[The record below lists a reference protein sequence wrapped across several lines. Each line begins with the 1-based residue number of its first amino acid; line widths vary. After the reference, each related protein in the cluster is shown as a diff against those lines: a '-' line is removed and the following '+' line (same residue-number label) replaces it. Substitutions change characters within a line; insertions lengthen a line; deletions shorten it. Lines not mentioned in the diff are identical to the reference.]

1 MPKVFEVD
9 GFRGF
14 FYSNEGSP
22 REPIHVHVS
31 KGEGEAKFWV
41 TPQVALAES
50 WQMKVSE
57 LNRAEEIV
65 IEHRQQILDLWRGY
79 FNLNQ

>member
-1 MPKVFEVD
+1 MPKVFEVE

-14 FYSNEGSP
+14 FFSNKGSP
-22 REPIHVHVS
+22 REPIHIHVR

-41 TPQVALAES
+41 SPEVALAES

-57 LNRAEEIV
+57 LHRAEEIV
-65 IEHRQQILDLWRGY
+65 IEHRHQILDFWNRY
-79 FNLNQ
+79 FNLNT

>member
-1 MPKVFEVD
+1 MPKVFEAG

-22 REPIHVHVS
+22 LEPIHIHVI
-31 KGEGEAKFWV
+31 KGDGEAKFWV
-41 TPQVALAES
+41 VPEVVLAES

-57 LNRAEEIV
+57 LSRAEKIV
-65 IEHRQQILDLWRGY
+65 IEHRQQILDLWRSY
-79 FNLNQ
+79 FNLSQ